1 MTEYVVTLSPDAQ
14 STESVERLKSRV
26 RSMVGLQQYLDDE
39 PHVTLY
45 VGDLTVDPASEV
57 AFPPLDQTAFEV
69 TGWEVFRNDTVT
81 GNHTLACRLE
91 GVGLN
96 DYQQC
101 VAATLATYRNRPM
114 IERFEDAY
122 GDFDEKQQENLEEY
136 GYPFIGAGWI
146 PHLTVASIDPDDF
159 ETVWMELE
167 GEAPIGEYMFESL
180 AVYELT
186 DNNLGE
192 RTELPL

>member
-1 MTEYVVTLSPDAQ
+1 MTEYVVTLSPDEE
-14 STESVERLKSRV
+14 STTAIERLKSYV
-26 RSMVGLQQYLDDE
+26 RSMVGPQQYLDDE

-45 VGDLTVDPASEV
+45 VGELSVDPASEV
-57 AFPPLDQTAFEV
+57 EFPPLEQVAFEV
-69 TGWEVFRNDTVT
+69 TGWEVFRDDTVT

-91 GVGLN
+91 GVGLG
-96 DYQQC
+96 DYQRR
-101 VAATLATYRNRPM
+101 VAATLAPYRNQPM

-122 GDFDEKQQENLEEY
+122 ADLDEQRQENLEEY
-136 GYPFIGAGWI
+136 GYPFIGTGWI
-146 PHLTVASIDPDDF
+146 PHLTIASIDPGDF
-159 ETVWMELE
+159 ETVWTELE
-167 GEAPIGEYMFESL
+167 DEAPVGEFEFESL